1 MSNWYVIRTATRQE
15 QKVVDGLHDLAYG
28 RSIPM
33 DVYLPC
39 ETRWNR
45 MTRVKTVK
53 EVPMLP
59 GYLFLN
65 IEADHLWRVDKIEG
79 VYQILGWSRAQSIGE
94 AMAMA
99 AFVGALRAKQ
109 AAGEFDITQAKGR
122 GLEIKPGEKIRVS
135 SGSWAGWVGEIVA
148 ARGQNRV
155 KVLLS
160 ALGAMKVPA
169 KAADVLIADLE
180 PQDGVPAEAA

>member
-15 QKVVDGLHDLAYG
+15 QKVVDGLHDLAAL
-28 RSIPM
+28 RSIPL

-45 MTRVKTVK
+45 LARVKVPK
-53 EVPMLP
+53 DVPMIP

-65 IEADHLWRVDKIEG
+65 VEADHLWRVDKIEG
-79 VYQILGWSRAQSIGE
+79 VYQILGWSRAQSVKE
-94 AMAMA
+94 ALEMTS
-99 AFVGALRAKQ
+99 FVGELRAKQ
-109 AAGEFDITQAKGR
+109 AAGDFDLTQAKGR